1 MSRAATAAAALVLAA
16 AVASGS
22 AAAQAAHHAA
32 HAAGTI
38 SVRDEGHLGF
48 TKSSGSQIFDEGK
61 MHGSLPGYAKV
72 RFTYNGEPMVYAT
85 FTIYGSGWTVTGHGS
100 GRLSSPT
107 STTPSFHGSLSLTSG
122 SGRYRGAY
130 GSGQLYGVFNRRSYA
145 LTVQTT
151 GNFRYQ

>member
-1 MSRAATAAAALVLAA
+1 MSPRAKAAGALVFAA

-22 AAAQAAHHAA
+22 PAAEAACHTA
-32 HAAGTI
+32 HVAGTI
-38 SVRDEGHLGF
+38 SVRDQGHLGF

-61 MHGSLPGYAKV
+61 MLGSLPGYAKV

-107 STTPSFHGSLSLTSG
+107 SITPSFHGSLSLTSG

-130 GSGQLYGVFNRRSYA
+130 GSGQLYGVFNRRDYA
-145 LTVQTT
+145 LTVQTI
-151 GNFRYQ
+151 GKLRY